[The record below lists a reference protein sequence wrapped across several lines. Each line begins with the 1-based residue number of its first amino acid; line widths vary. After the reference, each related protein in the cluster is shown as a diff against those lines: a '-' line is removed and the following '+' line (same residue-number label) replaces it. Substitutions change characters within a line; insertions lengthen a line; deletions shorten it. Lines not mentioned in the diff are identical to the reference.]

1 MARLNQNLISNL
13 SSQLGS
19 SFDEFVG
26 LAPVEAPEDASLLF
40 FQLFGG
46 YLICAELCGK
56 VEDLYSLFEAMLFI
70 DEMSFPFMDTRLT
83 YL

>member
-1 MARLNQNLISNL
+1 MARLSQHLISNL
-13 SSQLGS
+13 SSQMGS

-40 FQLFGG
+40 FQLFSG

-56 VEDLYSLFEAMLFI
+56 VDDLYSLFEAMLFI
-70 DEMSFPFMDTRLT
+70 AEMSFPFIDTRLT